1 MLEIFLQSLLIGY
14 SGAIMPGPLLTY
26 TIDKSIRSGV
36 KAGVLIIIGHGIL
49 EIALIVLILLGA
61 GRYLGTE
68 RAQLLIGIIGG
79 LALLYFGFSM
89 VKDVYLK
96 KVTIDFTETGNKS
109 HSNMMLGGALISG
122 LNPYFTIW
130 WAVVGLSLIMNAYK
144 ALGVAGIAVF
154 YLGHFMADATWYLSI
169 SGLVSRARGLFN
181 LQIYRIII
189 VVLGIVLG
197 GFGISFLASSIRF
210 LG

>member
-26 TIDKSIRSGV
+26 TLDKSIRSGV
-36 KAGVLIIIGHGIL
+36 SAGVLIIIGHGIL
-49 EIALIVLILLGA
+49 EIALIILILLGA
-61 GRYLGTE
+61 GKYLGTE

-79 LALLYFGFSM
+79 FALLYFGFSM
-89 VKDVYLK
+89 VRDAYLK
-96 KVTIDFTETGNKS
+96 RITIDFTRTDGES
-109 HSNMMLGGALISG
+109 HSNMILGGALISA

-130 WAVVGLSLIMNAYK
+130 WAAVGLSLIMNAYN
-144 ALGVAGIAVF
+144 ALGIAGIAVF
-154 YLGHFMADATWYLSI
+154 YLGHFMADATWYISI
-169 SGLVSRARGLFN
+169 SGIVSRARSLFN

-189 VVLGIVLG
+189 VVLGIVLA
-197 GFGISFLASSIRF
+197 GFGISFLISSIRF